1 MKLKRPYC
9 ILSSAISIDGKIA
22 TARTRD
28 SALSSSEDWKRVHRL
43 RNSVDALLVGRGTV
57 MTDDPR
63 LFVKEDFLQLGEKP
77 RNPIRVV
84 TDSKGRISPD
94 ARIFSSAPEVPTII
108 AVSEEAPR
116 NKTREYEN
124 RGAEV
129 IICGKSKVDLEQLAY
144 QLYERGIRKLMLEGG
159 GHLNWSMFSLGLIDE
174 IQLAIAP
181 TIIGGTDA
189 VSLFEGEGYDKTNE
203 APLLILANEEM
214 FGDCLVLTYLVK
226 QHEHRTLPP

>member
-1 MKLKRPYC
+1 MKRPYC

-28 SALSSSEDWKRVHRL
+28 SALSSPEDWKRVHRL